1 MTSFWIVSAA
11 LVAAGLAV
19 LAWPLLRKRPLADS
33 DRSAQNVAIARER
46 LKELEAERERGEL
59 TPAAFDKARLELE
72 QNLAVDLGGPA
83 AVRLASGGRAGLWGL
98 AGLLVVIPPLTLG
111 LYFQLGA
118 PEHVALRGPGAGQAA
133 SPHGA
138 GDLDMGELLGRLE
151 ERMQQT
157 PDDPQ
162 GWAMLARSYM
172 AMDRFPDAV
181 RALERL
187 RGLVG
192 DEPTVLVSLADSL
205 AMTQGGRLAGQPASL
220 VRLAL
225 AKEPDNPVALWLAG
239 NSAAE
244 EGNWQEAVGHWRK
257 VESLVTDDPDAVAE
271 LRSRIAEAEVR
282 LGKKPAV
289 GPTKAAAAALEASAA
304 PMAPAATAT
313 VPTPTPEP
321 PVEPAAA
328 PQPADAATVAST
340 AVADAEATQ
349 LAATA
354 PQLVVNVSLAPV
366 VQERVAAED
375 TVFVFARAAS
385 GPAMPVAAVRLVA
398 SQLPASVT
406 LDDTHAV
413 MPMARLSQFPEV
425 RVEARVSKAGNAIAQ
440 PGDIKGEVTGI
451 QVGAGQPVSLT
462 IDTVIP

>member
-1 MTSFWIVSAA
+1 
-11 LVAAGLAV
+11 
-19 LAWPLLRKRPLADS
+19 
-33 DRSAQNVAIARER
+33 
-46 LKELEAERERGEL
+46 
-59 TPAAFDKARLELE
+59 
-72 QNLAVDLGGPA
+72 
-83 AVRLASGGRAGLWGL
+83 
-98 AGLLVVIPPLTLG
+98 
-111 LYFQLGA
+111 
-118 PEHVALRGPGAGQAA
+118 
-133 SPHGA
+133 
-138 GDLDMGELLGRLE
+138 
-151 ERMQQT
+151 
-157 PDDPQ
+157 
-162 GWAMLARSYM
+162 
-172 AMDRFPDAV
+172 MDRFPDAV
-181 RALERL
+181 RALELL

-205 AMTQGGRLAGQPASL
+205 AMLQGGKLVGRPVSL

-225 AKEPDNPVALWLAG
+225 QKEPENPVALWLSG
-239 NSAAE
+239 NAAAE

-271 LRSRIAEAEVR
+271 LRSRIAEAEAR
-282 LGKKPAV
+282 LGRPAV
-289 GPTKAAAAALEASAA
+289 GPTKAAAAALEASAPTA
-304 PMAPAATAT
+304 APAAAATA
-313 VPTPTPEP
+313 PTPTPQP

-328 PQPADAATVAST
+328 PPPADAATVAST
-340 AVADAEATQ
+340 AVAAAEATPP
-349 LAATA
+349 AATA

-425 RVEARVSKAGNAIAQ
+425 RVEARVSKGGNAIAQ

-451 QVGAGQPVSLT
+451 QVGAGQPVSVT